1 MVLEENAPEV
11 QPGMPGTHCYLEPS
25 SFLDTWWVFKNRN
38 DSEAG
43 TCTSQF
49 SSYYWQRLP
58 LGTGLREAGVESYGE
73 VCTFCQSSSWYP
85 IFNLLWATNLFSLPI
100 LLQLPLDFLSRV
112 VFILCFTHPLLL
124 PSVSPHLPSHHAD
137 CRPNQPWTS
146 LGTLQN

>member
-1 MVLEENAPEV
+1 MLQKCSLGCQEHIAIWSLAHSLIRGGCSKI
-11 QPGMPGTHCYLEPS
+11 GMKT
-25 SFLDTWWVFKNRN
+25 
-38 DSEAG
+38 SEAG